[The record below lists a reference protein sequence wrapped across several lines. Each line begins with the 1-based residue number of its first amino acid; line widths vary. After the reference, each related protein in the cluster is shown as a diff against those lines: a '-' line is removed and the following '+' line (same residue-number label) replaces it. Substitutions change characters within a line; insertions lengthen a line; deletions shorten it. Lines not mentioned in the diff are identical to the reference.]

1 MTPPPLLETLWRG
14 FPFKGLAGAALV
26 ADGDRGRRNKRLVND
41 AVTFGQFH
49 QRRDL
54 FPVGVG
60 VEVETEPDV
69 AEPDRHFL
77 VDAKGAA
84 EIEIAFGVRA
94 NRSSMTSQTTIGS
107 GATVQAR
114 VEAELA
120 ARADTSP
127 RRRRT
132 ISRSVQTPGSGLA
145 DASRATADAAAER
158 ALRTKLEIRNARL
171 HARIVDL
178 MAILHLSDVPR
189 PGPGAPASPS
199 SPPPRW

>member
-69 AEPDRHFL
+69 VEPDRHF
-77 VDAKGAA
+77 
-84 EIEIAFGVRA
+84 
-94 NRSSMTSQTTIGS
+94 T
-107 GATVQAR
+107 
-114 VEAELA
+114 
-120 ARADTSP
+120 
-127 RRRRT
+127 RRRQGYRGNLD
-132 ISRSVQTPGSGLA
+132 R
-145 DASRATADAAAER
+145 
-158 ALRTKLEIRNARL
+158 LRRGRG
-171 HARIVDL
+171 
-178 MAILHLSDVPR
+178 R
-189 PGPGAPASPS
+189 P
-199 SPPPRW
+199 